1 MLSSLHIENLAV
13 IRSAD
18 IDFETGFTV
27 MTGETGAGKS
37 MIIGAI
43 NLLLGEKAS
52 KDAIRSGEEK
62 AVVSG
67 LFRSLSGEALK
78 TLNDLGLSA
87 DEDGNLL
94 LQRTVSADG
103 RTQSRL
109 NGRTIPLSMQKEI
122 AEKLV
127 NIHGQHDTQT
137 LMNSSTHLSFLDSFA
152 DDGEALAE
160 YGKLYENWTSLRKKI
175 GELTKN
181 DLEKER
187 MIELLKYQ
195 ISDIDAVKPVEGEDD
210 ELTAKKK
217 KIMNGEKIRKQ
228 ASVIYRALYENEK
241 GLSASDLIGKAIS
254 AAEAISDYL
263 PDAADT
269 IEKLRVYRCELS
281 DIGQSAGVLLDE
293 DEEDADSALD
303 KIESRLN
310 DISKLKR
317 KYGATIGAILE
328 YRERAKKEL
337 NEIEISEETL
347 DELNNELAETEKFLT
362 AAAERLTGIR
372 RKAAALLEKQ
382 MTEELVFLEMEKVR
396 FSVSILPVHGENGIG
411 FRKNGADEVEF
422 LISANAGEPLRPMS
436 KIASGGELS
445 RIMLAIKSVE
455 AGKEQPETMIF
466 DEIDTG
472 VSGKTAQKIGIK
484 LRLLAEHG
492 QVLCVT
498 HSAQIAAVAH
508 RQDLIRKGEIDGR
521 TETEVIPLDR
531 EGRIR
536 ELARIMGG
544 AQITEKLLSTAE
556 ELLSEYNR

>member
-13 IRSAD
+13 IRTAD
-18 IDFETGFTV
+18 IDFENGFTV
-27 MTGETGAGKS
+27 LTGETGAGKS
-37 MIIGAI
+37 MIIGAL

-62 AVVSG
+62 AIVSG
-67 LFRSLSGEALK
+67 LFREISSEALN
-78 TLNDLGLSA
+78 TLSALGLST
-87 DEDGNLL
+87 DEEGNLL

-103 RTQSRL
+103 RSQSRL
-109 NGRTIPLSMQKEI
+109 NGRTITLSMQKEI

-137 LMNSSTHLSFLDSFA
+137 LMNPAAHISFLDSYA
-152 DDGEALAE
+152 DDSEILSA
-160 YGKLYENWTSLRKKI
+160 YEKQYEKWAGLKKKI

-187 MIELLKYQ
+187 TIELLKYQ

-241 GLSASDLIGKAIS
+241 GLSASDLIGKAVS

-263 PDAADT
+263 PGAAEM
-269 IEKLRVYRCELS
+269 IEKLREYRYELS
-281 DIGQSAGVLLDE
+281 DIGQTAGTLLDE
-293 DEEDADSALD
+293 DEEDADTALD
-303 KIESRLN
+303 RIESRLN

-317 KYGATIGAILE
+317 KYGATVSQILE
-328 YRERAKKEL
+328 YRDKAKKEL
-337 NEIEISEETL
+337 NEIELSDETL
-347 DELNNELAETEKFLT
+347 EELNNTLSVTEKELSE
-362 AAAERLTGIR
+362 AAERLSGIR
-372 RKAAALLEKQ
+372 RKAAASLEKQ
-382 MTEELVFLEMEKVR
+382 LTEELVFLEMGKVR
-396 FSVSILPVHGENGIG
+396 FSVSILPVGGENGTR

-422 LISANAGEPLRPMS
+422 LISPNAGEPLRPMS

-455 AGKEQPETMIF
+455 AGKDQTETMIF

-472 VSGKTAQKIGIK
+472 VSGRTAQKIGVK

-508 RQDLIRKGEIDGR
+508 SHDLIRKGEVGGR
-521 TETEVIPLDR
+521 TETEVISLDR
-531 EGRIR
+531 QGRIG
-536 ELARIMGG
+536 EIARIMGG

>member
-13 IRSAD
+13 IRHAD
-18 IDFETGFTV
+18 IDFENGFTV

-52 KDAIRSGEEK
+52 KDAIRSGEDK

-67 LFRSLSGEALK
+67 LFRDLSSEVLDALSG
-78 TLNDLGLSA
+78 LGLSP
-87 DEDGNLL
+87 DEEGNLL

-103 RTQSRL
+103 RSQSRL
-109 NGRTIPLSMQKEI
+109 NGRTIPLSMQKEL

-137 LMNSSTHLSFLDSFA
+137 LMNPATHLSFLDSYA
-152 DDGEALAE
+152 GDVEALSAYE
-160 YGKLYENWTSLRKKI
+160 TLYEKWTGLKKKI

-187 MIELLKYQ
+187 TIELLKYQ
-195 ISDIDAVKPVEGEDD
+195 ISDIDAVKPVGGEDD

-241 GLSASDLIGKAIS
+241 GLSASDLIGKAVS
-254 AAEAISDYL
+254 AAEAIADYL
-263 PDAADT
+263 PDAAAK
-269 IEKLRVYRCELS
+269 IEKLREYRYELS
-281 DIGQSAGVLLDE
+281 DIGQSAGALLDE
-293 DEEDADSALD
+293 DEEDADAALD

-310 DISKLKR
+310 DIAKLKR
-317 KYGATIGAILE
+317 KYGATVAAILE
-328 YRERAKKEL
+328 YREKAKKEL
-337 NEIEISEETL
+337 NEIGLSEETL
-347 DELNNELAETEKFLT
+347 EELNRELAETEKALSG
-362 AAAERLTGIR
+362 AADRLTGIR
-372 RKAAALLEKQ
+372 REAAASLEKQ
-382 MTEELVFLEMEKVR
+382 LTGELVFLEMGKVR
-396 FSVSILPVHGENGIG
+396 FSVSILPAGGENGTR

-455 AGKEQPETMIF
+455 AGKEQTETMIF

-472 VSGKTAQKIGIK
+472 VSGRTAQKIGVK

-508 RQDLIRKGEIDGR
+508 RHDLIRKGEVGGR
-521 TETEVIPLDR
+521 TETEVVPLDR
-531 EGRIR
+531 EGRIC
-536 ELARIMGG
+536 EIARIMGG

>member
-18 IDFETGFTV
+18 IDFESGFTV

-67 LFRSLSGEALK
+67 LFRGLSGEALK
-78 TLNDLGLSA
+78 TLNDLGLSP

-94 LQRTVSADG
+94 LQRTVSTDG
-103 RTQSRL
+103 RSQSRL
-109 NGRTIPLSMQKEI
+109 NGRTIPLSMQKEV
-122 AEKLV
+122 AAKLV

-137 LMNSSTHLSFLDSFA
+137 LMNPATHLAFLDSYA
-152 DDGEALAE
+152 DDGEALAGYE
-160 YGKLYENWTSLRKKI
+160 KLWESWTGLKKKI

-187 MIELLKYQ
+187 TIELLKYQ
-195 ISDIDAVKPVEGEDD
+195 IADIDSVKPVEGEDD

-241 GLSASDLIGKAIS
+241 GLSASDLIGKAVS

-263 PDAADT
+263 PDAAGT
-269 IEKLRVYRCELS
+269 IEKLREYRFELS
-281 DIGQSAGVLLDE
+281 EIGQSAGVLLDE
-293 DEEDADSALD
+293 DEEDADTALD

-317 KYGATIGAILE
+317 KYGATVTAILE
-328 YRERAKKEL
+328 YRDRAKKEL
-337 NEIEISEETL
+337 NEIELSEETL
-347 DELNNELAETEKFLT
+347 EELNAELAAEEKRLSAAADRLT
-362 AAAERLTGIR
+362 AIR
-372 RKAAALLEKQ
+372 REAAASLEKQ
-382 MTEELVFLEMEKVR
+382 MTEELVFLEMGKVR
-396 FSVSILPVHGENGIG
+396 FSVSILPAGGENGTR

-455 AGKEQPETMIF
+455 AGTAQPASMIF
-466 DEIDTG
+466 DARDTG
-472 VSGKTAQKIGIK
+472 ASEQTAQKIGVK

-508 RQDLIRKGEIDGR
+508 RQDLIRKGEIGGR

-536 ELARIMGG
+536 EIARIMGG